1 MLSWLEKKPDA
12 YIGLKADM
20 DELDLTASKAKATYQ
35 EIKDYILEKHGA
47 KVLSLYIVQIKQKHG
62 IIERDYNK
70 SKDEEAKVPQYTPE
84 KEKLIEEA
92 LQHFKMV

>member
-1 MLSWLEKKPDA
+1 MCIRDR
-12 YIGLKADM
+12 
-20 DELDLTASKAKATYQ
+20 
-35 EIKDYILEKHGA
+35 
-47 KVLSLYIVQIKQKHG
+47 LYIVQIKQKHG